1 MAGVL
6 VVFGDR
12 TAEEFVET
20 AAAAMMAGS
29 LQASRIEKLYFD
41 PKSFASEDAG
51 RFGEDVRYIVGIA
64 DEEWKRRVVEACNAA
79 GWSAQTVLHPSA
91 IVAPS
96 ARVHAGAFVGPLA
109 VVSSH
114 AEVGAHALV
123 HLHASVGHDC
133 RVGEFSAVLP
143 GARLSGN
150 VYVGAGVVVGSNTF
164 VGAGVRIGDGCRID
178 AQSYVTQDV
187 PAGFLVS
194 PRLPRPVK
202 RVC

>member
-6 VVFGDR
+6 VVFGAR
-12 TAEEFVET
+12 TAEEYVEAAT
-20 AAAAMMAGS
+20 AAMAAGS
-29 LQASRIEKLYFD
+29 LPVSRIEKLYFD
-41 PKSFASEDAG
+41 PEKFASEDAC
-51 RFGEDVRYIVGIA
+51 RFGEEVRYIVGIA
-64 DEEWKRRVVEACNAA
+64 DEEWKRRVVEACKAA
-79 GWSAQTVLHPSA
+79 GWSAQAVVHPA
-91 IVAPS
+91 AVVAAS
-96 ARVHAGAFVGPLA
+96 ARVGAGAFVGPLA

-114 AEVGAHALV
+114 AEICEHALV

-133 RVGEFSAVLP
+133 RVGDFSAVLP

-150 VYVGAGVVVGSNTF
+150 VSVGAGVVVGSNAF

-187 PAGFLVS
+187 PEGFLVS